1 MEGHLRF
8 NAKFWVLLAAVVVV
22 LIAILVVGIMSG
34 GKVLAKH
41 DGNGYVHNFG
51 DAPPGCTSKARYNWR
66 VAAAELASGP
76 GVVSHPL
83 TDHKGS
89 TYVRP
94 KNRYDTDNKY
104 AGDNDLSS
112 GWIDDPYNPGKRING
127 RDHNE
132 DRSLDDGSTA
142 RVVGYW
148 VKNQGVNWGSAGWR
162 SSSSSA
168 ISTTT
173 IDVNQ
178 SAKACVEQKV
188 WMSWLN
194 GGNGDWQYWYVLSPK
209 VTRH

>member
-1 MEGHLRF
+1 MKF
-8 NAKFWVLLAAVVVV
+8 DTKFWILLAIIAVVMVAACAGV
-22 LIAILVVGIMSG
+22 LMSS
-34 GKVLAKH
+34 GKALAKH
-41 DGNGYVHNFG
+41 DGNGYVHNFE
-51 DAPPGCTSKARYNWR
+51 DAPPGCTSKARHNWR

-94 KNRYDTDNKY
+94 KNRYDTDNNY
-104 AGDNDLSS
+104 SGDNDL
-112 GWIDDPYNPGKRING
+112 GNGMVDDPRNPNGPKING

-132 DRSLDDGSTA
+132 DGSIDDGSTA

-148 VKNQGVNWGSAGWR
+148 VKDQGVNWESADWR

-173 IDVNQ
+173 IEVNQ

-194 GGNGDWQYWYVLSPK
+194 GDNGDWQYWYVLSPK